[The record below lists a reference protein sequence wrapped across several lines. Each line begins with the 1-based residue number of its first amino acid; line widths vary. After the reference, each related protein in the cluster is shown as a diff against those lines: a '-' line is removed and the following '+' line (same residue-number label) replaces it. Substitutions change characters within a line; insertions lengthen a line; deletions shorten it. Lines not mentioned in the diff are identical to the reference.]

1 MMQSSSCIVT
11 SISVDNTLSIYCPY
25 FCENNVKNVV
35 KLDFYTSIYLTLIVT
50 ILLFFVTILST
61 GLGLSVRSEVI
72 LILSSTKTQDK
83 SSLLVETKSLIG
95 GD

>member
-1 MMQSSSCIVT
+1 MG
-11 SISVDNTLSIYCPY
+11 
-25 FCENNVKNVV
+25 